1 MKSCFVLT
9 VMLTSGATL
18 LSLQLGNAATA
29 SDSQLSIEK
38 LKVLDKRG
46 YFTPGFKTVVHD
58 LADTLKAEKDARD
71 EEKKLTLQLPDMQ
84 KQSAAAQAKTAAMR
98 EDLAK
103 FEHPEETDFVALQA
117 RMKDTTAP
125 LEEQRELAQA
135 YVWAYPT
142 SAHFADAQQDLQ
154 DVQKKIADE
163 TQAEKDAEIARVA
176 ARAKL
181 IQRAQ
186 AHDLGLAEWRDFLRD
201 MSQDDLLRYLGRPAS
216 GNADYWTYAGDYVT
230 DPITQKKVGLQ
241 VNFNGT
247 RVLSVS
253 PLTAP
258 QP

>member
-1 MKSCFVLT
+1 MKSRFVMT
-9 VMLTSGATL
+9 VMLASCVIL
-18 LSLQLGNAATA
+18 LSLQTGHAATA
-29 SDSQLSIEK
+29 SNSQLSIEK

-58 LADTLKAEKDARD
+58 LVDALKAEKDAQN

-84 KQSAAAQAKTAAMR
+84 KQAAAAQAKTTAMR

-117 RMKDTTAP
+117 RMKETAAP
-125 LEEQRELAQA
+125 LEEQRALAQA

-142 SAHFADAQQDLQ
+142 SAHFAEAQQDLQ
-154 DVQKKIADE
+154 DVQKKIANE
-163 TQAEKDAEIARVA
+163 TQAEKDAEAARVA

-186 AHDLGLAEWRDFLRD
+186 AHDLSLAEWRDFLRD
-201 MSQDDLLRYLGRPAS
+201 MSQDDLLKYLGRPAS
-216 GNADYWTYAGDYVT
+216 GTADYWTYTGAFVN

-253 PLTAP
+253 PATAP